1 MGMREV
7 KKDLGTS
14 KSFLVLATVVLGA
27 AVIFLPCSA
36 TADASAQSAPGL
48 ARICLFDDAIHLKS
62 TDKIVI
68 PASTL
73 FSDEGPNVGN
83 PDNPDQWKL
92 NGGERDWEL
101 AVLMTIE
108 PVTLT
113 QKSRCEPAKVQMAT
127 GRLGHL
133 TSFTKAQNHLFVM
146 DDIVDYPIPLQAPPI
161 EFGKLIDDMSI
172 GAILLSD
179 VTLAKD
185 VSPRQLS
192 DTAKA
197 AQCLDGA
204 QKLAAFLGAAVGR
217 QTSSMVE
224 LGELPAESISF
235 GCGDAILHPD
245 LYISWDNGAKPRPE
259 TLALIV
265 RAGEFL
271 TGATSDELKTNT
283 VACLS
288 EALKPDS
295 GEMADRQFRGV
306 KLECQDF
313 IRDGGGGSITVYR
326 RFGAYP
332 QRDAPA
338 PASLAA
344 LDEASSRMK
353 TKEDLDRANAL
364 KFAQW
369 FLDPAIPEKVKVFA
383 MMAARVATL
392 EKRCPTAKNH
402 EAKINEWAQWA
413 GIAPADLTSGGRY
426 FALMFKTIGEMQKGA
441 ATESIGEACANAA
454 RYD

>member
-1 MGMREV
+1 
-7 KKDLGTS
+7 LII
-14 KSFLVLATVVLGA
+14 ATVALGA
-27 AVIFLPCSA
+27 VVVFSTCSA
-36 TADASAQSAPGL
+36 RADAAVESALGL
-48 ARICLFDDAIHLKS
+48 ARICLFDDTVPLKP

-73 FSDEGPNVGN
+73 FSDQGPNVGN

-92 NGGERDWEL
+92 RGGERGWDL

-108 PVTLT
+108 SVTLT
-113 QKSRCEPAKVQMAT
+113 QKSRCASAKIQMAT

-133 TSFTKAQNHLFVM
+133 TSFTKAQNHIFVM
-146 DDIVDYPIPLQAPPI
+146 DDIVDYPIPPKAPPI

-172 GAILLSD
+172 GAVLLSD

-185 VSPRQLS
+185 VSPRELN

-204 QKLAAFLGAAVGR
+204 QKLAAFLGGAVGR

-224 LGELPAESISF
+224 LGALPADSISF

-245 LYISWDNGAKPRPE
+245 LNISWDHGAKARSE
-259 TLALIV
+259 TLALIAK
-265 RAGEFL
+265 AGEFL

-283 VACLS
+283 DACLS
-288 EALKPDS
+288 EAPKPDS
-295 GEMADRQFRGV
+295 GEMAGRQFRGV

-313 IRDGGGGSITVYR
+313 IHDGGGGSITVYR

-338 PASLAA
+338 PASLTA
-344 LDEASSRMK
+344 LDEASTHMK
-353 TKEDLDRANAL
+353 AKEDLDRVNAL
-364 KFAQW
+364 KFSQW

-383 MMAARVATL
+383 MMAARVTTL
-392 EKRCPTAKNH
+392 EKRCPSAENH
-402 EAKINEWAQWA
+402 DAKIHEWAQWA
-413 GIAPADLTSGGRY
+413 GSPPSTSR
-426 FALMFKTIGEMQKGA
+426 QVGA
-441 ATESIGEACANAA
+441 TSN
-454 RYD
+454 